1 MPAGSKLPGL
11 IATIDAHSHEVT
23 DLHAYLRLNAESGKK
38 EAWILSASVD
48 GTLRRWKWEEVVSGR
63 AGKVDGA
70 VVEVKEEEES
80 LLTAEEEAE
89 LEALMADD

>member
-1 MPAGSKLPGL
+1 MPAGSALPGL
-11 IATIDAHSHEVT
+11 VATIDSHSHEVT
-23 DLHAYLRLNAESGKK
+23 DLLPYLRVNDTGKK

-48 GTLRRWKWEEVVSGR
+48 GTLRRWKWDEVVSGQ

-70 VVEVKEEEES
+70 VVEVEDEEVS

-89 LEALMADD
+89 LEALMGDDE